1 MDVTIDQAQTELI
14 KRCGHLNGFL
24 GVAIFD
30 GQRLVAIID
39 KEKPQ
44 VRTEIPSWI
53 QGYAIACMPGDPSIL
68 EEIIKEN
75 EDGHKV

>member
-1 MDVTIDQAQTELI
+1 MNINQAQSELVE
-14 KRCGHLNGFL
+14 RCQHLDGFL
-24 GVAIFD
+24 GVAVFD
-30 GQRLVAIID
+30 ERRLVAIID
-39 KEKPQ
+39 EEKPQ

-53 QGYAIACMPGDPSIL
+53 QGYSIACMPGDPSIL